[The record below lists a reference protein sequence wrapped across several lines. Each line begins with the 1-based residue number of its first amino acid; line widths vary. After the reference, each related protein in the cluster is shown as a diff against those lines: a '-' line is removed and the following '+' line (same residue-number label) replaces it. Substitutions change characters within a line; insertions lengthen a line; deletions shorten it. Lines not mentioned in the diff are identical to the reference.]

1 MTPTAPITA
10 TESTSSLDY
19 AIMRVGE
26 HFADVLYFDLGRYLI
41 AAGVLTLFLLVFRS
55 WSQARRIQRKRTAS
69 RGDYVREIASSFRT
83 VIVFAFVTLITLV
96 GREVGLI
103 ELKLESAPLF
113 TVAWQ
118 FALIVLVHDAY
129 FYWIH
134 RAMHTKALFKISH
147 LHHHKSRTPT
157 PWTAYSFATLEA
169 VVEAAYMPLFLIIT
183 SLFGLQYAG
192 FAVFLFLWHMI
203 IRNVMA
209 HAGSELFPAGWVDN
223 PLTNWISTTTHHD
236 LHHSSGHNYGFYFTF
251 WDRMMGTEH
260 PRYAEEFRRHAKPLF
275 GASIPSFSL
284 PQFSRSNAERV
295 SVMAAALLAAAATVN
310 GWLVAIDPAFI

>member
-1 MTPTAPITA
+1 MTPAEPLTAA
-10 TESTSSLDY
+10 ENTSSLEY

-55 WSQARRIQRKRTAS
+55 WSDARRIQRERKAS
-69 RGDYVREIASSFRT
+69 SADYIREVLSSFRT
-83 VIVFAFVTLITLV
+83 VIVFAFVTLVTLV

-103 ELKLESAPLF
+103 ELKLDSAPLL

-134 RAMHTKALFKISH
+134 RAMHTKALFKITH

-209 HAGSELFPAGWVDN
+209 HAGSELFPAGWIDN
-223 PLTNWISTTTHHD
+223 PLTSWISTTTHHD
-236 LHHSSGHNYGFYFTF
+236 LHHSSGYNYGFYFTF
-251 WDRMMGTEH
+251 WDKLMGTQH
-260 PRYAEEFRRHAKPLF
+260 PRYAEEFRKNAKPLLHSWGRPRF
-275 GASIPSFSL
+275 TRKGAE
-284 PQFSRSNAERV
+284 QV
-295 SVMAAALLAAAATVN
+295 SVVMAALLAAAITTHS
-310 GWLVAIDPAFI
+310 WLVTIDPSFI

>member
-1 MTPTAPITA
+1 MSVAETDTVNKLPDAPTL
-10 TESTSSLDY
+10 EY
-19 AIMRVGE
+19 AITRVSE
-26 HFADVLYFDLGRYLI
+26 HFANVLYFDLGRYLI

-55 WSQARRIQRKRTAS
+55 WADARRIQRKRKAS
-69 RGDYVREIASSFRT
+69 RQDYIREVLSSFRT
-83 VIVFAFVTLITLV
+83 VLVFAFVTLVTLV

-113 TVAWQ
+113 TIAWQ

-134 RAMHTKALFKISH
+134 RAMHTKTLFKIAH

-183 SLFGLQYAG
+183 SLLGIQYAG
-192 FAVFLFLWHMI
+192 FALLLFLWHMI
-203 IRNVMA
+203 MRNVMA
-209 HAGSELFPAGWVDN
+209 HAGSELFPAGWVDS
-223 PLTNWISTTTHHD
+223 PWTRWISTTTHHD

-251 WDRMMGTEH
+251 WDKWMGTEH
-260 PRYAEEFRRHAKPLF
+260 PRYAEEFRKNAKPLR
-275 GASIPSFSL
+275 L
-284 PQFSRSNAERV
+284 PQLARTQAERV
-295 SVMAAALLAAAATVN
+295 SIMMAALLAATVTAH
-310 GWLVAIDPAFI
+310 GWLVAIDSSFI